1 MKNDGFVLLDTKA
14 IKNALAKKDDL
25 IKSYEAI
32 NKEYDSIVDDL
43 LKDDHW
49 KGRGATA
56 FKKDATTVK
65 TNIVG
70 IFEILKVLCDTLTDC
85 LEIFEECDKALGEY
99 NQNPDA
105 EK

>member
-14 IKNALAKKDDL
+14 IKNALDKKDGL
-25 IKSYEAI
+25 IESYKAI
-32 NKEYDSIVDDL
+32 NEEYDGIVNDL
-43 LKDDHW
+43 LKVW

-56 FKKDATTVK
+56 FEKDATTVK

-85 LEIFEECDKALGEY
+85 VEIFEECDKALGEY